1 MSGTEV
7 RTAVALYLNGDMDEA
22 EAARCAG
29 LSRAQLRQ
37 YVRTCGSV
45 VPAPSDAADA
55 ECVDP
60 TS

>member
-1 MSGTEV
+1 MSGREV
-7 RTAVALYLNGDMDEA
+7 RTAVALYLNGDIDEA

-45 VPAPSDAADA
+45 VPAPSEGTDI
-55 ECVDP
+55 ECADP
-60 TS
+60 T

>member
-1 MSGTEV
+1 MSGTKV

-45 VPAPSDAADA
+45 VPAPAEGADI
-55 ECVDP
+55 ECADP
-60 TS
+60 T

>member
-7 RTAVALYLNGDMDEA
+7 RTAVVLYMNGDMDEA

-37 YVRTCGSV
+37 YVRTRGSV
-45 VPAPSDAADA
+45 VPAPSDAADV
-55 ECVDP
+55 ECADP
-60 TS
+60 P

>member
-1 MSGTEV
+1 M
-7 RTAVALYLNGDMDEA
+7 ALYLNGDMDEA

-45 VPAPSDAADA
+45 VPAPAEGADI
-55 ECVDP
+55 ECADP
-60 TS
+60 T

>member
-1 MSGTEV
+1 M
-7 RTAVALYLNGDMDEA
+7 ALYLNGDMNEA

-45 VPAPSDAADA
+45 VPAPSDAADV
-55 ECVDP
+55 ECADP